1 MRGAVLGGGESAV
14 SWRKSS
20 YSSAQEGDCCEIAL
34 RSTQVWV
41 RDSKCPQR
49 ATLRFSVRAWR
60 SAVASL
66 RADPFGGGFD
76 G

>member
-1 MRGAVLGGGESAV
+1 MADGGTAR

-20 YSSAQEGDCCEIAL
+20 YSGNENGSECCEIAL
-34 RSTQVWV
+34 GEEVRV
-41 RDSKCPQR
+41 RDSKCPER
-49 ATLRFSVRAWR
+49 ATLRFSVHAWR
-60 SAVASL
+60 SAVAPL